1 MDPTVRRLPHFRLTQ
16 SKTSEQASV
25 ITGEEGQGPTGTEE
39 MRGSGHGRALKAC
52 ANRARLATGPYPVPP
67 WSSAPRPALLAL
79 QLSDSILLGVQMAQE
94 DGAVR
99 AQHLEQLLLVAA
111 EAVLRVSSLEDLAR
125 LQV

>member
-25 ITGEEGQGPTGTEE
+25 ITEE
-39 MRGSGHGRALKAC
+39 MRCRGHGRALKAC

-67 WSSAPRPALLAL
+67 WSSAPCPALLAL
-79 QLSDSILLGVQMAQE
+79 QLSDSILPGVQMAQE

>member
-1 MDPTVRRLPHFRLTQ
+1 MPASFDLFTSRL
-16 SKTSEQASV
+16 SV
-25 ITGEEGQGPTGTEE
+25 NLLLVTAVQLE
-39 MRGSGHGRALKAC
+39 MRGRGHGRALKAC
-52 ANRARLATGPYPVPP
+52 ANRARLATGQYPVPP

-79 QLSDSILLGVQMAQE
+79 QLSDSILPGVQMAQE